1 MEYVKQNVKLD
12 MQMMIQVY
20 AILHAH
26 LICIL
31 IQGHMTVLQHV
42 MIIKQMTVK
51 TILETHKMVHALLIV
66 QFWLLI
72 NLKILLLVIVFKNVH
87 QDTGEI
93 QVIILAYL
101 SVFQDSTATKALH
114 KEFVILQEVLK
125 FRLIYLAIHNL
136 DNLSLF
142 ARLLQN
148 YILGI
153 EIGINANNNA
163 PNIQEPN
170 TMETHLPVNVNLY
183 VKMHLSIVLIL

>member
-101 SVFQDSTATKALH
+101 SVFQDSTVTKALH
-114 KEFVILQEVLK
+114 KELVILQEVLK

>member
-101 SVFQDSTATKALH
+101 SVFQDSTVTKALH

>member
-1 MEYVKQNVKLD
+1 
-12 MQMMIQVY
+12 
-20 AILHAH
+20 
-26 LICIL
+26 
-31 IQGHMTVLQHV
+31 

-101 SVFQDSTATKALH
+101 SVFQDSTVTKALH
-114 KEFVILQEVLK
+114 KELVILQEVLK

>member
-114 KEFVILQEVLK
+114 KELVILQEVLK